1 MGSRHADL
9 RAYQLAASLA
19 DQIAADV
26 ARFPSH
32 ERWSIGIQLVRSC
45 GSIGANIAE
54 GFGRGT
60 ASDIRRF
67 LIMARGSLLET
78 EHWCERATAHGLLE
92 SDAYSD
98 ALAELGKVLNGLIK
112 SKRLR

>member
-1 MGSRHADL
+1 MFDTGSRHADL

-26 ARFPSH
+26 ASFPSH
-32 ERWSIGIQLVRSC
+32 ERWSIG
-45 GSIGANIAE
+45 
-54 GFGRGT
+54 
-60 ASDIRRF
+60 
-67 LIMARGSLLET
+67 IMARGSLLET